1 MKRSVVLLLV
11 FAALGALSWLAEA
24 QGVELELAGIGA
36 MHLLVM
42 VFAVL
47 VGYELA
53 TLAAAASIHVR
64 RGRPGEVGML
74 RGVLRVCAAVALLTI
89 LLGSLGVLRNV
100 GTVLGAFAGLL
111 LGWSLQAPVSGIA
124 AWLLVCIRRPFR
136 VGDRILLP
144 AYGLIGDVEKVGVM
158 YTVLGQVGG
167 AVGSEEAVG
176 RHILIPN
183 AMLFSQL
190 VINYTPVQQAEYTLD
205 EVIVRITYD
214 SDWDLAE
221 SLVLQSAKAVTSD
234 IIAATGKEPYVRSDF
249 YDYGA
254 YIRLRYMTLAT
265 DRPRICHE
273 ITKLVFKQFQKS
285 GRVDFAIPYVYSA
298 RKGVQ
303 FPTRY
308 SPPEAPMK
316 AIEVEMDRISVPE
329 DQKLLIPEDELLE
342 LSRSIADSGLLQPL
356 VVDEIEPGKYVLAAG
371 PRRFEAVK
379 RLGWQRVPVVIRKAG
394 ESTRG
399 AEQ

>member
-11 FAALGALSWLAEA
+11 FAALGAFCWLAEA
-24 QGVELELAGIGA
+24 QGVELELAGISGL
-36 MHLLVM
+36 HLLVM

-47 VGYELA
+47 AGYELA
-53 TLAAAASIHVR
+53 ALAAAASIHVR

-74 RGVLRVCAAVALLTI
+74 KGVLRVCAAVTLLAI
-89 LLGSLGVLRNV
+89 LLSSLGVLRNV

-144 AYGLIGDVEKVGVM
+144 AYGLVGDVERVGIM

-167 AVGSEEAVG
+167 VVGSEEAVG
-176 RHILIPN
+176 RHILVPN

-190 VINYTPVQQAEYTLD
+190 VINYTPVQEAEYTLD

-221 SLVLQSAKAVTSD
+221 SILLQSAKEVTSD

-249 YDYGA
+249 YDYGV

-265 DRPRICHE
+265 NRPRVSHE
-273 ITKLVFKQFQKS
+273 ITKGVFKGFQKS

-303 FPTRY
+303 FPTHY
-308 SPPEAPMK
+308 LPPEAPK
-316 AIEVEMDRISVPE
+316 IAIEVEVDRISVPE
-329 DQKLLIPEDELLE
+329 DQKMVVAESEMLD
-342 LSRSIADSGLLQPL
+342 LSRSIADEGLLQPL

-371 PRRFEAVK
+371 PRRFEAVR
-379 RLGWQRVPVVIRKAG
+379 RLGWQKVPVVIRKPT
-394 ESTRG
+394 ESGRG
-399 AEQ
+399 VEP